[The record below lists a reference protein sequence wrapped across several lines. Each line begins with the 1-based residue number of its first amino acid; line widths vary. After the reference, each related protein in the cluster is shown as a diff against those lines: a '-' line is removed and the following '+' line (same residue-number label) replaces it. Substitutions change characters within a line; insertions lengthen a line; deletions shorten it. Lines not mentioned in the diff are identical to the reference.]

1 MKAFVEHAG
10 YAAAPVGHRFVMTYQ
25 PDGRSLQRG
34 TVVVLPPFAEE
45 MNKSRRAMA
54 IGARA
59 LAADGWRVVQ
69 CDLLGCGDSSGDF
82 GDATWMAWVDDLRR
96 LLSEERA
103 HAKGPIWLWAV
114 RAGALLVAPLLRERL
129 AANLLLWQPVTAGT
143 QYLSQFLRLK
153 SAGKVVGQA
162 GAQDRNELVAQLEQS
177 QRVEVAG
184 YLLDPQLALP
194 LKAARL
200 ELPPEFEGRVI
211 WLEASSD
218 PEPQLS
224 LAAQRMIKGWSDA
237 KVNVRA
243 EALGD
248 AMFWQTQEIA
258 EAPELLRRTLRL
270 LAD

>member
-10 YAAAPVGHRFVMTYQ
+10 YAAAPVGHRFLMTYQ
-25 PDGRSLQRG
+25 PDGRSIQRG
-34 TVVVLPPFAEE
+34 TLVVLPPFAEE

-54 IGARA
+54 VGARA

-69 CDLLGCGDSSGDF
+69 CDLLGCGDSFGDF
-82 GDATWMAWVDDLRR
+82 GDATWTAWIDDLRR
-96 LLSEERA
+96 LLTDERA
-103 HAKGPIWLWAV
+103 HAKGPLWLWAV

-129 AANLLLWQPVTAGT
+129 ATNLLLWQPVTAGA

-153 SAGKVVGQA
+153 AAGKVVGHT

-177 QRVEVAG
+177 QSVEVAG
-184 YLLDPQLALP
+184 YLLHPQLALP

-200 ELPPEFEGRVI
+200 ELPPDFQGRVV

-224 LAAQRMIKGWSDA
+224 LAAQRLIKAWSET
-237 KVNVRA
+237 NINIRA

-258 EAPELLRRTLRL
+258 EAPELLRRTLRF